1 MQENKKWSVK
11 YETRE
16 NIDDEIDKDKLYKID
31 KMILDDKEWRKREF
45 ERKIKYI
52 YYI

>member
-31 KMILDDKEWRKREF
+31 KMIRDDK
-45 ERKIKYI
+45 
-52 YYI
+52 

>member
-31 KMILDDKEWRKREF
+31 KMILDDKE
-45 ERKIKYI
+45 
-52 YYI
+52 